1 MPHSFGVRA
10 RTRGKFAKD
19 FRKHGLPSL
28 STYLH
33 TYKVGDLVDI
43 VVDGSVHKGMPY
55 KYYHG
60 RTGRVWNVSRRAIG
74 VELNKQV
81 SNRLVRKRLYVRVEH
96 VRPSQCQKE
105 FLLRKKAFYEALA
118 KRQEAIKKGEEP
130 GPKPTM
136 RRLPEQP
143 KEGMIVKGGE
153 VVTLNPTKYVNLF

>member
-81 SNRLVRKRLYVRVEH
+81 SNRLVRKRCLLYTSDAADE
-96 VRPSQCQKE
+96 
-105 FLLRKKAFYEALA
+105 L
-118 KRQEAIKKGEEP
+118 
-130 GPKPTM
+130 
-136 RRLPEQP
+136 
-143 KEGMIVKGGE
+143 
-153 VVTLNPTKYVNLF
+153 